1 MKEIISSLDIG
12 SSTIK
17 LVVGEIYKNELNVL
31 SASEVKS
38 KGIKRG
44 IIVNPEEALVSIK
57 ETFNRAEDMLGIKIN
72 KVLLTVPSYYAEYLV
87 VDGEV
92 DVKSED
98 GTVGSKEVISV
109 LQSCVYNKVPNNK
122 EFVAIT
128 PIEFKLDDD
137 KKSVNPKGAKAKKL
151 SCKAVLS
158 LSPKKNIYSAIS
170 LLEHIGIEVVDIN
183 YGSVADYYEFK
194 NKEIDKKN
202 SAIINI
208 GDEKTEVSIFKKG
221 ILVESEVIDIGGK
234 NIDRDICYI
243 YDISRKDAKN
253 LKEKFALATKRN
265 ASTSWSEDVLTNKE
279 EHIKINQY
287 EISEIIGSRIRE
299 ILDLSKKQINILTKL
314 EISNIIIT
322 GGTTELNDFNLVA
335 EDVFGRELP
344 IFKAKEIGCRHNK
357 YSSALGLIKYY
368 HSKLSFRDKIAYT
381 VDAEAQD
388 ELINNRKSN
397 NSSILGKIYGYFFN
411 N

>member
-12 SSTIK
+12 SSTVK
-17 LVVGEIYKNELNVL
+17 LVVGEMYKDELNVL

-44 IIVNPEEALVSIK
+44 IIVSPEEALISIK
-57 ETFNRAEDMLGIKIN
+57 EAFNRAEDMLGIKIN
-72 KVLLTVPSYYAEYLV
+72 KVILTVPSYYAEYLV

-92 DVKSED
+92 EVKSED
-98 GTVGSKEVISV
+98 GVISSKDIISV
-109 LQSCVYNKVPNNK
+109 LQACVYNKVPSNK
-122 EFVAIT
+122 EFVSIT
-128 PIEFKLDDD
+128 PIEFKLDND
-137 KKSVNPKGAKAKKL
+137 KKTVNPKGSKSKIL
-151 SCKAVLS
+151 GCKAVLS

-170 LLEHIGIEVVDIN
+170 LLENIGIEVVDIN
-183 YGSVADYYEFK
+183 YGSVADYYEFR

-202 SAIINI
+202 SAVINI

-279 EHIKINQY
+279 ENIKINQY

-335 EDVFGRELP
+335 EEVFGRELP

-381 VDAEAQD
+381 VDEEAQD
-388 ELINNRKSN
+388 ELINNKKSN

>member
-12 SSTIK
+12 SSTVK
-17 LVVGEIYKNELNVL
+17 LVVGEMYKDELNVL

-44 IIVNPEEALVSIK
+44 IIVSPEEALISIK
-57 ETFNRAEDMLGIKIN
+57 EAFNRAEDMLGIKIN
-72 KVLLTVPSYYAEYLV
+72 KVILTVPSYYAEYLV

-92 DVKSED
+92 EVKSED
-98 GTVGSKEVISV
+98 GVVGSKDVISV
-109 LQSCVYNKVPNNK
+109 LQSCVYNKVPSNK
-122 EFVAIT
+122 EFVSIT
-128 PIEFKLDDD
+128 PIEFKLDND
-137 KKSVNPKGAKAKKL
+137 KKTVNPKGSKSKTL
-151 SCKAVLS
+151 GCKAVLS

-170 LLEHIGIEVVDIN
+170 LLENIGIEVVDIN
-183 YGSVADYYEFK
+183 YGSVADYYEFR

-202 SAIINI
+202 SAVINI

-279 EHIKINQY
+279 ENIKINQY

-335 EDVFGRELP
+335 EEVFGRELP

-381 VDAEAQD
+381 VDEEAQD
-388 ELINNRKSN
+388 ELINNKKSN

>member
-12 SSTIK
+12 SSTVK
-17 LVVGEIYKNELNVL
+17 VVVGEMYNGELNVL

-44 IIVNPEEALVSIK
+44 IIVNPEEALISIK
-57 ETFNRAEDMLGIKIN
+57 EAFTRTEDMLGIKIN
-72 KVLLTVPSYYAEYLV
+72 KVLLTVPSYYAEYLIV
-87 VDGEV
+87 EGSVDIKNEN
-92 DVKSED
+92 
-98 GTVGSKEVISV
+98 GTVGSKDIVSV
-109 LQSCVYNKVPNNK
+109 LQACVYNKVPGNK

-128 PIEFKLDDD
+128 PVEFLINGE
-137 KKSVNPKGAKAKKL
+137 KKTVNPKGAKAKTL
-151 SCKAVLS
+151 SCKAILS

-170 LLEHIGIEVVDIN
+170 LLENIGINVVDIN

-194 NKEIDKKN
+194 DKELDKKN
-202 SAIINI
+202 TAVINI

-243 YDISRKDAKN
+243 YDISRKNAKN

-265 ASTSWSEDVLTNKE
+265 ASTSWSEDVLTNKDE
-279 EHIKINQY
+279 NIKINQY
-287 EISEIIGSRIRE
+287 EISEIICSRIRE
-299 ILDLSKKQINILTKL
+299 ILDLSKKQINVLTKL

-322 GGTTELNDFNLVA
+322 GGTTELTDFNLVA
-335 EDVFGRELP
+335 DEVFGRELQV
-344 IFKAKEIGCRHNK
+344 FKVKEIGCRHNK

-368 HSKLSFRDKIAYT
+368 HDKLSFRDKVAYT
-381 VDAEAQD
+381 VDMESQD
-388 ELINNRKSN
+388 ELINNKKSN